1 MDKPVWMWVVFF
13 GVIATLMVLDLG
25 VFQKKDHEIGIRES
39 LIYSAIY
46 IMIGLLFGGWVWYTL
61 DQPSAE
67 LYWTGFIVEKT
78 LSLDNI
84 FVISMVLSHFSV
96 PRKYQHRVLFW
107 GILGAIL
114 LRGIMIGLGAGI
126 IANFEWVLYLFAL
139 FLIYTGIKMLFAKD
153 EVSDISDDPI
163 VRFLKKYMR
172 VTDQLHGRKFAVML
186 QGYVW
191 FTPLMLALVVVNA
204 VDIVFAVDSVPA
216 ILALTTDPYIVFTS
230 NIFAILGLRALY
242 FALDAVL
249 HRFEYLKY
257 ALAVVLIFIGS
268 KIFIVDFFDLEKFPP
283 VLSLVITVSILAAGI
298 IYSLFKTRS
307 HKHKGA

>member
-1 MDKPVWMWVVFF
+1 MDKPLWMWVVFF
-13 GVIATLMVLDLG
+13 GIIAALLVLDLG

-39 LIYSAIY
+39 LIYSAVY
-46 IMIGLLFGGWVWYTL
+46 IVIGLLFGGWVWYTL

-84 FVISMVLSHFSV
+84 FVISMVLTFFAV

-126 IANFEWVLYLFAL
+126 VSNFHWVLYIFAV
-139 FLIYTGIKMLFAKD
+139 FLIFTGIKMLFSDNEMPDIAKN
-153 EVSDISDDPI
+153 PI
-163 VRFLKKYMR
+163 VHFIKKHMR
-172 VTDQLHGRKFAVML
+172 VTEKLHGNKLALVL
-186 QGYVW
+186 HKQLW
-191 FTPLMLALVVVNA
+191 FTPLMLALVVVNG

-257 ALAVVLIFIGS
+257 ALSVVLVFIGS
-268 KIFIVDFFDLEKFPP
+268 KIFIIDFLDLEKFPP
-283 VLSLVITVSILAAGI
+283 VLSLGITVSILAAGI
-298 IYSLFKTRS
+298 VFSLHKTRGR
-307 HKHKGA
+307 KHKGA